1 MRIRFFALA
10 TSALLLIAPAAHSY
24 TALSIDQ
31 IPNAFKELTANK
43 ALANPA
49 VVLIDIKSGQVV
61 FSRDADSPRKP
72 ASTLKVISAMSALN
86 YMSPTETF
94 NTSIYKTDL
103 RNTFQL
109 VGDFDPSITP
119 DYQLAK
125 SENFI
130 WSNFLVNKIRANA
143 KSHFI
148 KIRYYGITSRTQ
160 INMANYFRR
169 LGYRVGWSPLN
180 SANSMDHATELISTA
195 TSPTLSVILKHTLL
209 WSDNYDAEYVA
220 RVAALKAGFSYS
232 PEGVNSL
239 FHEVLTNANVVSPKI
254 EVKDGSGLS
263 KDNRVSAMTLA
274 QALLHIYSDS
284 KYETLIKGLPVGGV
298 SGTLKNRF
306 LKTAPQG
313 VGLVRA
319 KTGTLNGVVNLA
331 GYIDS
336 GSHEYAFVIIADRVR
351 HSYYAESNARA
362 TVDRILGKIAQP
374 LVLAQPEPAPTETPS
389 PVTDVTP

>member
-1 MRIRFFALA
+1 MRYKLFALA
-10 TSALLLIAPAAHSY
+10 TSALLLVAPAAHSY

-31 IPNAFKELTANK
+31 IPGAFKELTANK

-61 FSRDADSPRKP
+61 FSRDGDSPRKP

-94 NTSIYKTDL
+94 STHIYKTDL
-103 RNTFQL
+103 RNTFQM

-130 WSNFLVNKIRANA
+130 WSNFLVNKIRSNA
-143 KSHFI
+143 KSRYL

-160 INMANYFRR
+160 INMSNYFRR
-169 LGYRVGWSPLN
+169 LGYHVSWKPLN
-180 SANSMDHATELISTA
+180 SANSLDNVSELISTS
-195 TSPTLSVILKHTLL
+195 TSPALSVILKHTLL

-220 RVAALKAGFSYS
+220 RVAALKAGFPYS
-232 PEGVNSL
+232 PAGVNSL
-239 FHEVLTNANVVSPKI
+239 FQEVLTKANIESPKI
-254 EVKDGSGLS
+254 NVKDGSGLS
-263 KDNRVSAMTLA
+263 NVNRVSAMTLA

-284 KYETLIKGLPVGGV
+284 KYESLIQGLPVGGV

-351 HSYYAESNARA
+351 HSYYAEANARA
-362 TVDRILGKIAQP
+362 AVDKLLGKIAQP
-374 LVLAQPEPAPTETPS
+374 LVLAQTENS
-389 PVTDVTP
+389 PVEKTPTTEVTP

>member
-1 MRIRFFALA
+1 MRYKLFALA
-10 TSALLLIAPAAHSY
+10 TSALLLVAPAAHSY

-31 IPNAFKELTANK
+31 IPGAFKELTANK

-61 FSRDADSPRKP
+61 FSRDGDSPRKP

-94 NTSIYKTDL
+94 STHIYKTDL
-103 RNTFQL
+103 RNTFQM

-130 WSNFLVNKIRANA
+130 WSNFLVNKIRSNA
-143 KSHFI
+143 KSRYL

-160 INMANYFRR
+160 INMSNYFRR
-169 LGYRVGWSPLN
+169 LGYHVSWKPLN
-180 SANSMDHATELISTA
+180 SANSLDNVSELISTS
-195 TSPTLSVILKHTLL
+195 TSPALSVILKHTLL

-220 RVAALKAGFSYS
+220 RVTALKAGFPYS
-232 PEGVNSL
+232 PAGVNSL
-239 FHEVLTNANVVSPKI
+239 FQEVLTKANIESPKI
-254 EVKDGSGLS
+254 NVKDGSGLS
-263 KDNRVSAMTLA
+263 NVNRVSAMTLA

-284 KYETLIKGLPVGGV
+284 KYESLIQGLPVGGV

-351 HSYYAESNARA
+351 HSYYAEANARA
-362 TVDRILGKIAQP
+362 AVDKLLGKIAQP
-374 LVLAQPEPAPTETPS
+374 LVLAQTENS
-389 PVTDVTP
+389 PVEKTPTTEVTP